1 MDGLNSLT
9 QAFKNRVDRMTT
21 AEMRN
26 SLEQWQKKIDKKGSI
41 PLDKEQVAQQQIA
54 YVIDQ
59 IEQRRSAGMPQRHL
73 VR

>member
-21 AEMRN
+21 AEMRC
-26 SLEQWQKKIDKKGSI
+26 SLEQWQKKIEKKGSI